1 MKAIKTTY
9 HGPTNT
15 RGSRI
20 SATDEDGNRVSIP
33 YPYELIG
40 MDAHA
45 QAALAL
51 CEKMEWDWPII
62 GGGLKNNYVFVFA
75 PRGTS
80 FQESAYG
87 VYYPEKAE
95 RKAA

>member
-1 MKAIKTTY
+1 MKAIQTKY

-20 SATDEDGNRVSIP
+20 TASAEGVKSLSIN
-33 YPYELIG
+33 YPHEFSG

-51 CEKMEWDWPII
+51 CKRHGWNGKLV
-62 GGGLKNNYVFVFA
+62 GGGLKDSYVFCFA
-75 PRGTS
+75 
-80 FQESAYG
+80 ESYG
-87 VYYPEKAE
+87 RDTNRYEVQQ
-95 RKAA
+95 